1 VTSRTKSLAVD
12 AAMLILVGLAVFA
25 VAFNILDSWF

>member
-1 VTSRTKSLAVD
+1 MARQFKSLAVD

-25 VAFNILDSWF
+25 VVFNILDAWF

>member
-1 VTSRTKSLAVD
+1 VTRQLKTLAVD

-25 VAFNILDSWF
+25 VVFNILDGWF

>member
-1 VTSRTKSLAVD
+1 MTRQIKSLAVD

-25 VAFNILDSWF
+25 VAFNILDGGF

>member
-1 VTSRTKSLAVD
+1 MTSRAKSLAVD